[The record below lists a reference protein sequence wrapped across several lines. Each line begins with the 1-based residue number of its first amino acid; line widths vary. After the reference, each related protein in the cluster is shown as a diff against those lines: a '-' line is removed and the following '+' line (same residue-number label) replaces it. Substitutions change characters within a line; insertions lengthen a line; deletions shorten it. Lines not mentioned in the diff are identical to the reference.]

1 MACAASIWNW
11 AISNFNP
18 ILFMPFKS
26 DFGRGTEN
34 KQKKSKLGLLLT
46 LYPIRGPR
54 KWSTIFFSNI
64 SPGKCGRCGHVRCQD
79 NYHVRCQDNYHV
91 AKCVWLNAAAGSFS
105 RNGQRS
111 QRDSQS
117 EICTSTLEKILKTIS
132 CASSLLLSLCH

>member
-1 MACAASIWNW
+1 MKYNR
-11 AISNFNP
+11 FH
-18 ILFMPFKS
+18 ILFCNSSCFINC
-26 DFGRGTEN
+26 TVY
-34 KQKKSKLGLLLT
+34 LLLT

-117 EICTSTLEKILKTIS
+117 EICTSTLEKNFENNFLCLLPPPES
-132 CASSLLLSLCH
+132 MSLI